1 MLERY
6 MQRARGRTP
15 RFAAWKERRHAL
27 RAVRDSAIPGTEL
40 DTQAFLYSQGA
51 GALSFQWRGR
61 SCLKSVYDI
70 GIYLMLLSELQPR
83 TIVELGAGTGGSALL
98 FADVSKA
105 LGIDAIVHVVD
116 REPATFEFN
125 RPDIHYHQSDCSEW
139 MRMRA
144 ADPAGVDH
152 PCVIIEDYHAAD
164 AETLIEAERI
174 LRPGDY
180 LVIEDSLVK
189 QDLIRQVLSR
199 DSFQIDTQLTD
210 FFGINC
216 TSAVNG
222 ILRRV

>member
-1 MLERY
+1 
-6 MQRARGRTP
+6 
-15 RFAAWKERRHAL
+15 
-27 RAVRDSAIPGTEL
+27 
-40 DTQAFLYSQGA
+40 
-51 GALSFQWRGR
+51 
-61 SCLKSVYDI
+61 
-70 GIYLMLLSELQPR
+70 
-83 TIVELGAGTGGSALL
+83 
-98 FADVSKA
+98 
-105 LGIDAIVHVVD
+105 
-116 REPATFEFN
+116 
-125 RPDIHYHQSDCSEW
+125 
-139 MRMRA
+139 
-144 ADPAGVDH
+144 
-152 PCVIIEDYHAAD
+152 VIIEDYHAAD